1 MGHLFSHKAPGV
13 YKILSPPPRNQRPK
27 WRGKEGKREGKREGI
42 GEGKGKC
49 REGSGQVGKEIG
61 IGKWKSREWEG
72 WEREGRE
79 GKGKIARETGRL
91 RGKEEG

>member
-1 MGHLFSHKAPGV
+1 MFWDIFSLTKRQGCIKFFP
-13 YKILSPPPRNQRPK
+13 PPPRNQRPK

-61 IGKWKSREWEG
+61 
-72 WEREGRE
+72 REGR
-79 GKGKIARETGRL
+79 R
-91 RGKEEG
+91 